1 MTSSSKLHELQESI
15 KNFKWGSSSAEQK
28 KKSVVTVENP
38 LHGRKI
44 SNVIKNR
51 QASSFEELPSPSISL
66 NISTKTHSSPDYPI
80 SPTNPSTLTEN
91 TSIISDKSLEDP
103 NDSSNSQEIN
113 DNSNDFSNE
122 SEKASTNTTTTTT
135 TNNNVQQMK
144 ISGNGSIIESG
155 IVAENETQKKSS
167 EKTRDDSKNESLL
180 GQNISS
186 GEEQPS
192 QSTRYEPSIELDDSE
207 GILQDEERME
217 IDELRKK
224 FNDPDNTLRTSDME
238 RLLFQFLQST
248 IEKQRLLPVLSA
260 IIKSELRRN
269 KIGILREESLGA
281 NLLKLYWFHF
291 EGSEYLRKIVK
302 PLVKGVVS
310 EAKSKPLEIDPN
322 RVEDPNI
329 AKKNVEKVLNLT
341 KKFMNVFFH
350 SYDLFPPKFETILR
364 TFYNL
369 LTEVESTKSHLGL
382 GYSENALRLFGGF
395 LMLRFIC
402 PAIVSPQKCGL
413 VKENSVH
420 VQRALVLISKIL
432 QSIANQV
439 ELQGAKEAYM
449 TTTNQF
455 VLDQM
460 PHMMAFLHNLMD
472 EERLNRQKNES
483 KQRSPLGKERK
494 RK

>member
-1 MTSSSKLHELQESI
+1 
-15 KNFKWGSSSAEQK
+15 
-28 KKSVVTVENP
+28 
-38 LHGRKI
+38 
-44 SNVIKNR
+44 
-51 QASSFEELPSPSISL
+51 
-66 NISTKTHSSPDYPI
+66 
-80 SPTNPSTLTEN
+80 
-91 TSIISDKSLEDP
+91 
-103 NDSSNSQEIN
+103 
-113 DNSNDFSNE
+113 
-122 SEKASTNTTTTTT
+122 
-135 TNNNVQQMK
+135 
-144 ISGNGSIIESG
+144 
-155 IVAENETQKKSS
+155 
-167 EKTRDDSKNESLL
+167 
-180 GQNISS
+180 
-186 GEEQPS
+186 
-192 QSTRYEPSIELDDSE
+192 
-207 GILQDEERME
+207 ME

-248 IEKQRLLPVLSA
+248 IEKQRLLPVLSV